1 MFFALFALG
10 FVPVNKMLASK
21 SQTVLQATQI
31 EIPKAS
37 FNESCSSVSSITGSV
52 GTHKFFC
59 DITATSEESLNTI
72 LLSRNNFAGGG
83 NLLKLLKSN
92 LSIRNAHTLFAFLG
106 QNEYRLSNADNRLIR
121 SSHRYYVYALRHIL
135 I

>member
-1 MFFALFALG
+1 MFFALFVLG
-10 FVPVNKMLASK
+10 FVPVNKMLASG
-21 SQTVLQATQI
+21 SQAVLQATQI
-31 EIPKAS
+31 EIPDNV
-37 FNESCSSVSSITGSV
+37 FNESFSSVSGITGSV
-52 GTHKFFC
+52 NTHKFYC

-83 NLLKLLKSN
+83 NLLKHLKSN
-92 LSIRNAHTLFAFLG
+92 LSIRNAYMQFAFLG
-106 QNEYRLSNADNRLIR
+106 QNEYRLSNANNRFIR

>member
-1 MFFALFALG
+1 M
-10 FVPVNKMLASK
+10 ASK
-21 SQTVLQATQI
+21 SQTVLQKTQI
-31 EIPKAS
+31 EIPNDR
-37 FNESCSSVSSITGSV
+37 FNESFSSVSSITGSV
-52 GTHKFFC
+52 STHKFFC

-92 LSIRNAHTLFAFLG
+92 LNIRNARTLFAFLG